1 MQPASRV
8 RDKDNVCG
16 MAYTMYLRDTKQLKA
31 AGKGFN
37 CDFMQM
43 FAKPQIL

>member
-16 MAYTMYLRDTKQLKA
+16 MAYTKQLKA